1 MNIEELETE
10 LATRRGF
17 LARVEPRAGLRNVGL
32 FLGVLGLLAALGGV
46 VKGRAVHGLLGLAF
60 FLALGLAVV
69 LLGLLKERWATG
81 RLHADYL
88 ARGWVSLQA
97 PTGLVV
103 DNTGDSTLEYAAAT
117 GWTPSPTAGGASSA
131 NRWYSSAAA
140 GRPQTRWRRRRS
152 RFART

>member
-32 FLGVLGLLAALGGV
+32 FLGVLGLLAAVGGV
-46 VKGRAVHGLLGLAF
+46 VKGRAVDGLLGLAV
-60 FLALGLAVV
+60 FLAWGWSWSCS
-69 LLGLLKERWATG
+69 GLLKERWATG

-97 PTGLVV
+97 PTGLVE
-103 DNTGDSTLEYAAAT
+103 DNTGDSTLVRRDHGLDPEPDRGTRELGDPVVLVGGRGQTAHDVEAAR
-117 GWTPSPTAGGASSA
+117 P
-131 NRWYSSAAA
+131 WY
-140 GRPQTRWRRRRS
+140 
-152 RFART
+152 ART